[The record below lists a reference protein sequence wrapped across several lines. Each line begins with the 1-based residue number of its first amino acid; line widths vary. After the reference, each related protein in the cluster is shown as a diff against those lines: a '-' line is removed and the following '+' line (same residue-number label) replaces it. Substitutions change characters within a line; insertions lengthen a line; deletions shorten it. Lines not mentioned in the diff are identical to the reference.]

1 MFALSCIV
9 VSTYPTNQQ
18 YRSST
23 KVMKASDLFATAST
37 SKSHQQQQ
45 QQHLSLNSANQ
56 KKTSF
61 EFTKRL
67 EKLKQPQ
74 TTETSQ
80 IPAKNKKA
88 KKTTEQQSKAVDSD
102 NVCGDVHT
110 LKSRTSCCSTLFFAS
125 VRFRFATTV
134 VV

>member
-45 QQHLSLNSANQ
+45 HQVHNSPNQ

-74 TTETSQ
+74 TAETSQ

-88 KKTTEQQSKAVDSD
+88 KKTTEQQAKSVDSD

-110 LKSRTSCCSTLFFAS
+110 LFCRSNCCSNFFLRLS
-125 VRFRFATTV
+125 VSDL
-134 VV
+134 